1 MLIDVKKGYWYRFK
15 LVLDDKPVEGHDN
28 TTFYA
33 DSFTILTA
41 RKAMV
46 NEILY
51 NITIIAQAAL
61 NRGLDFLPVKRF
73 EIEYNPYYFLEN
85 EIGTRFPVS
94 RESRTLGCYARG
106 LSYEEKNMP
115 TDEKPGFEKFGF
127 KSFDIPSEDRELS
140 EVEVND
146 LLKSIVELTK
156 DAFDEE
162 LKRVKDYR
170 DNYAKQHITNEM
182 QYLLKNTSSTKEELL
197 AIVKEF
203 VEKD

>member
-28 TTFYA
+28 NTFYA

-51 NITIIAQAAL
+51 NITIIAQVAL
-61 NRGLDFLPVKRF
+61 NRGLDFLPVKRL
-73 EIEYNPYYFLEN
+73 EIEYNPYYFLEDEN
-85 EIGTRFPVS
+85 GTRFPVS
-94 RESRTLGCYARG
+94 RESRTLCWYSRG
-106 LSYEEKNMP
+106 LSYEEKHMP
-115 TDEKPGFEKFGF
+115 ADEKPGFEKFGF
-127 KSFDIPSEDRELS
+127 KNFDIPSEDRELS
-140 EVEVND
+140 EAEVSD

-156 DAFDEE
+156 EVFDEE

-182 QYLLKNTSSTKEELL
+182 QYLLKNTDVTKEELL
-197 AIVKEF
+197 AVVKEF
-203 VEKD
+203 VEEN

>member
-73 EIEYNPYYFLEN
+73 EIEYNPYYFLEDEN
-85 EIGTRFPVS
+85 GTQ
-94 RESRTLGCYARG
+94 LQ
-106 LSYEEKNMP
+106 K
-115 TDEKPGFEKFGF
+115 
-127 KSFDIPSEDRELS
+127 S
-140 EVEVND
+140 EVEYGATPVY
-146 LLKSIVELTK
+146 SGAEPTK
-156 DAFDEE
+156 A
-162 LKRVKDYR
+162 
-170 DNYAKQHITNEM
+170 ATA
-182 QYLLKNTSSTKEELL
+182 QYTYTF
-197 AIVKEF
+197 A
-203 VEKD
+203 

>member
-15 LVLDDKPVEGHDN
+15 LVLDDQPAEGYN
-28 TTFYA
+28 NLVLYA

-46 NEILY
+46 NEIIY
-51 NITIIAQAAL
+51 NITSVAQAAL

-73 EIEYNPYYFLEN
+73 EIEYNPYYFLEDEN
-85 EIGTRFPVS
+85 GSRFPVS
-94 RESRTLGCYARG
+94 RDSRTLGCYARG

-115 TDEKPGFEKFGF
+115 ADEKPGFEKYGF
-127 KSFDIPSEDRELS
+127 KNFDIPSEDRELT
-140 EVEVND
+140 EAEVND
-146 LLKSIVELTK
+146 LLKSIADLTK

-182 QYLLKNTSSTKEELL
+182 QYLLKNTDITKEELL
-197 AIVKEF
+197 AVVKEF
-203 VEKD
+203 VEEN